1 MTVGRRW
8 TQTTSDVANGTDEPG
23 VRAAGGRA
31 GGLRGAFLR
40 LRRQSLWVACGSG
53 DGVCFRPSGESVG
66 SPGLGT
72 LAPESLTSASF
83 PILRLQ
89 LYLVLTAR
97 PRAARLGPGNLR
109 SVWGRGA
116 SLSSETRRAAPAVTE
131 GRSQLSVVRALILG
145 TRERRPFSP
154 REGGRPARA
163 AFTGDVTTLSA
174 RRCVSVHAE
183 LIYAFPCSPRG
194 SS

>member
-40 LRRQSLWVACGSG
+40 LRRQSLWVARGSG
-53 DGVCFRPSGESVG
+53 DGVCFRPSGEC
-66 SPGLGT
+66 
-72 LAPESLTSASF
+72 
-83 PILRLQ
+83 RQ
-89 LYLVLTAR
+89 
-97 PRAARLGPGNLR
+97 PRPGNARTRILHVCFVSHPSLAVISRFNGPAESRLPR
-109 SVWGRGA
+109 SRKPTECLGSWA
-116 SLSSETRRAAPAVTE
+116 SLSSETRRAAPAVAE
-131 GRSQLSVVRALILG
+131 GRSHLSVVRALILG

-154 REGGRPARA
+154 REDGRPARA
-163 AFTGDVTTLSA
+163 AFTGDVRTLSA

>member
-1 MTVGRRW
+1 MTAGRRW

-40 LRRQSLWVACGSG
+40 LRRQSLWVARGSG

-72 LAPESLTSASF
+72 LAPESFTSASF

-97 PRAARLGPGNLR
+97 PRAACLGPGNLR

-116 SLSSETRRAAPAVTE
+116 SLSGPRRRGRTQSPLCRPRPDPRDE
-131 GRSQLSVVRALILG
+131 GK
-145 TRERRPFSP
+145 TPFLA
-154 REGGRPARA
+154 EGGWSPCAGCLHRRRDDPERPSMR
-163 AFTGDVTTLSA
+163 V
-174 RRCVSVHAE
+174 C
-183 LIYAFPCSPRG
+183 PC
-194 SS
+194 